1 MSGRA
6 STTKQCWKSC
16 APGNKKARWQA
27 GFLETSKFAKEFM
40 TPIVQHKGITIAD
53 TVIAVDSVGRFCLND
68 LHKAAGAESRHQ
80 PAFFFRRPETQ
91 DLEAELN
98 SAPAQSFTTVT
109 TPGRNGGT
117 YVCKELVY
125 AYAMWISA
133 KFHLQVI
140 RTFDAMATAQAPTA
154 MPARSAI
161 SPAKEFRAIF
171 GIARLIG
178 LDKNAAAISANQ
190 GTAALTGINMLQLM
204 ERTHLATPEQ
214 DICFTPTEMG
224 RRFVKSAKDFNQL
237 LAQAGLQEQIAGH
250 WVPTAKGRVH
260 AVVLDTGKAHGSGA
274 PIQQVKW
281 RDSVLGEV
289 AL

>member
-1 MSGRA
+1 MS
-6 STTKQCWKSC
+6 
-16 APGNKKARWQA
+16 
-27 GFLETSKFAKEFM
+27 
-40 TPIVQHKGITIAD
+40 PIVQQHPTMTSRDIAELTGSTHDAVLKSIRRLVAEGIVSGNETPYKHPQNSQTYSEFLLSFRD
-53 TVIAVDSVGRFCLND
+53 TMVVVSGYS
-68 LHKAAGAESRHQ
+68 AELRAKIIDRWQ
-80 PAFFFRRPETQ
+80 E
-91 DLEAELN
+91 LEAKQLAVPAA
-98 SAPAQSFTTVT
+98 APK
-109 TPGRNGGT
+109 P
-117 YVCKELVY
+117 
-125 AYAMWISA
+125 
-133 KFHLQVI
+133 
-140 RTFDAMATAQAPTA
+140 
-154 MPARSAI
+154 SAI

-190 GTAALTGINMLQLM
+190 GTAALTGVNMLQLM
-204 ERTHLATPEQ
+204 ERTHLPTPEQ

-250 WVPTAKGRVH
+250 WVPTAKGRAH

>member
-1 MSGRA
+1 MLP
-6 STTKQCWKSC
+6 QH
-16 APGNKKARWQA
+16 
-27 GFLETSKFAKEFM
+27 
-40 TPIVQHKGITIAD
+40 PIVIAG
-53 TVIAVDSVGRFCLND
+53 TSVATDAQGRYSLND
-68 LHKAAGAESRHQ
+68 LHKAAGAEPRHQ
-80 PAFFFRRPETQ
+80 PARFIANQSTH
-91 DLEAELN
+91 ELVVEIG
-98 SAPAQSFTTVT
+98 TTEIPVVT
-109 TPGRNGGT
+109 VNGGRAPGT
-117 YVCKELVY
+117 YACRELVY
-125 AYAMWISA
+125 AYAMWISS

-140 RTFDAMATAQAPTA
+140 RTFDAMATTQAPA
-154 MPARSAI
+154 AAPARSAI

-190 GTAALTGINMLQLM
+190 GTAALTGVNMLQLM

>member
-1 MSGRA
+1 MKRN
-6 STTKQCWKSC
+6 KS
-16 APGNKKARWQA
+16 R
-27 GFLETSKFAKEFM
+27 KEFM
-40 TPIVQHKGITIAD
+40 ASIVQHKGITIAD

-98 SAPAQSFTTVT
+98 SAPEQSFTTVT
-109 TPGRNGGT
+109 MPGRNGGT

-140 RTFDAMATAQAPTA
+140 RTFDAMATAPVPAA
-154 MPARSAI
+154 APARSAI

-190 GTAALTGINMLQLM
+190 GTAALTGVNMLQLM
-204 ERTHLATPEQ
+204 DRTHLATPGQEVY
-214 DICFTPTEMG
+214 FTPTELG

-237 LAQAGLQEQIAGH
+237 LAQAGLQDMVAGH
-250 WVPTAKGRVH
+250 WVPTEKGRAH

>member
-1 MSGRA
+1 
-6 STTKQCWKSC
+6 
-16 APGNKKARWQA
+16 
-27 GFLETSKFAKEFM
+27 M
-40 TPIVQHKGITIAD
+40 TEIVQHKGITIAN
-53 TVIAVDSVGRFCLND
+53 TLIAVDKEGRFCLND

-80 PAFFFRRPETQ
+80 PAFFFRRPEIQ
-91 DLEAELN
+91 ELEAELN
-98 SAPAQSFTTVT
+98 SAPAQSLPTITSQ
-109 TPGRNGGT
+109 GRNGGT

-125 AYAMWISA
+125 AYAMWISP
-133 KFHLQVI
+133 KFHLEVI
-140 RTFDAMATAQAPTA
+140 RTFDAVANGQQAPVTA
-154 MPARSAI
+154 VPKPSAI

-190 GTAALTGINMLQLM
+190 GTAALTGVNMLQLM

-214 DICFTPTEMG
+214 EICFTPTEMG

-250 WVPTAKGRVH
+250 WVPTAKGRAH
-260 AVVLDTGKAHGSGA
+260 AVVLDTGKAHSSGT

-281 RDSVLGEV
+281 RDSVLAEV

>member
-1 MSGRA
+1 MS
-6 STTKQCWKSC
+6 Q
-16 APGNKKARWQA
+16 
-27 GFLETSKFAKEFM
+27 
-40 TPIVQHKGITIAD
+40 IVQQKSINIAD
-53 TVIAVDSVGRFCLND
+53 TMITTDQDGRFCLND
-68 LHKAAGAESRHQ
+68 LHKASGGEDRHV
-80 PAFFFRRPETQ
+80 PGYW
-91 DLEAELN
+91 LENRQAAELI
-98 SAPAQSFTTVT
+98 AELETTGIPVVKK
-109 TPGRNGGT
+109 PGRNGGT

-125 AYAMWISA
+125 AYAMWISP

-140 RTFDAMATAQAPTA
+140 RTFDAVATGQAPA
-154 MPARSAI
+154 APKASAI

-190 GTAALTGINMLQLM
+190 GTAALTGVNMLQLM
-204 ERTHLATPEQ
+204 ERTHLSTPEQ
-214 DICFTPTEMG
+214 EICFTPTEMG

-250 WVPTAKGRVH
+250 WVPTAKGRAH
-260 AVVLDTGKAHGSGA
+260 AVVLDTGKAHSSGT

-281 RDSVLGEV
+281 RDSVLAEV

>member
-1 MSGRA
+1 M
-6 STTKQCWKSC
+6 
-16 APGNKKARWQA
+16 
-27 GFLETSKFAKEFM
+27 TS
-40 TPIVQHKGITIAD
+40 IVQHKGITIAN
-53 TVIAVDSVGRFCLND
+53 TPIATDSEGRFRLND
-68 LHKAAGAESRHQ
+68 LHQAAGGERRHG
-80 PAFFFRRPETQ
+80 PSLW
-91 DLEAELN
+91 LENEQAKALAQELSDTGIPVSVIKGGTN
-98 SAPAQSFTTVT
+98 Q
-109 TPGRNGGT
+109 GT
-117 YVCKELVY
+117 YVCRELVY

-133 KFHLQVI
+133 KFHLEVI
-140 RTFDAMATAQAPTA
+140 RTFDAVATGQSAAAAPK
-154 MPARSAI
+154 PSAI

-190 GTAALTGINMLQLM
+190 GTAALTGVNMLQLM

>member
-1 MSGRA
+1 MS
-6 STTKQCWKSC
+6 S
-16 APGNKKARWQA
+16 
-27 GFLETSKFAKEFM
+27 
-40 TPIVQHKGITIAD
+40 IVQHKGITIAN
-53 TVIAVDSVGRFCLND
+53 TPIATDSEGRFRLND
-68 LHKAAGAESRHQ
+68 LHQAAGGERRHG
-80 PAFFFRRPETQ
+80 PSLW
-91 DLEAELN
+91 LENEQAKALAQELSDTGIPVSVIKGGTN
-98 SAPAQSFTTVT
+98 Q
-109 TPGRNGGT
+109 GT
-117 YVCKELVY
+117 YVCRELVY

-133 KFHLQVI
+133 KFHLEVI
-140 RTFDAMATAQAPTA
+140 RTFDAVATGQAPA
-154 MPARSAI
+154 AAPKPSVI

-190 GTAALTGINMLQLM
+190 GTAALTGVNMLQLM
-204 ERTHLATPEQ
+204 ERTHLAAPEQ

-281 RDSVLGEV
+281 RDSVLCEV

>member
-1 MSGRA
+1 M
-6 STTKQCWKSC
+6 KQ
-16 APGNKKARWQA
+16 Q
-27 GFLETSKFAKEFM
+27 KFAKEFM
-40 TPIVQHKGITIAD
+40 TEIVQHKGITIAN
-53 TVIAVDSVGRFCLND
+53 TLIATDSEGRFRLND
-68 LHKAAGAESRHQ
+68 LHQAAGGERRHGPSLWLENEKTKALAEEMTDTEIPVSVIKGGLKQ
-80 PAFFFRRPETQ
+80 
-91 DLEAELN
+91 
-98 SAPAQSFTTVT
+98 
-109 TPGRNGGT
+109 GT
-117 YVCKELVY
+117 YVCRELVY

-133 KFHLQVI
+133 KFHLEVI
-140 RTFDAMATAQAPTA
+140 RTFDAVATGQAPVGV
-154 MPARSAI
+154 PKPSAI

-190 GTAALTGINMLQLM
+190 GTAALTGVNMLQLM

-214 DICFTPTEMG
+214 EICFTPTEMG

-250 WVPTAKGRVH
+250 WVPTAKGRAH
-260 AVVLDTGKAHGSGA
+260 AVVLDTGKAHFSGT

-281 RDSVLGEV
+281 RDSVLAEV